1 MKAFNT
7 IVKILAAIAAI
18 TGVVYVIATYGDK
31 IVAWAKKML
40 ASCPCKCD
48 VEDCADCQCEAE
60 CPCEEPAEEPVEVA
74 EDAPAEEPAE
84 EAEEEEIF
92 VEATEPAPAA
102 EPVAEETD
110 FAE

>member
-1 MKAFNT
+1 MKTVNT
-7 IVKILAAIAAI
+7 VLKILAALAAV
-18 TGVVYVIATYGDK
+18 TGIVYVIATYGDK

-60 CPCEEPAEEPVEVA
+60 CPCEEPVEETEEAAEEEPAEEPVEEVVV
-74 EDAPAEEPAE
+74 EEN
-84 EAEEEEIF
+84 
-92 VEATEPAPAA
+92 
-102 EPVAEETD
+102 EPVADEAD